1 MKLTKHAIKRA
12 QQRGLKHDVL
22 FLISLF
28 GEEIGRDRDGIKL
41 LMSEKTIRKLIQL
54 LDKCRDTVIITD
66 SNYDR
71 LITAYALGH

>member
-12 QQRGLKHDVL
+12 QQRGLKYDVL

-28 GEEIGRDRDGIKL
+28 GEEIERDRGGIKL

-54 LDKCRDTVIITD
+54 LDKCRDTVIVTD
-66 SNYDR
+66 PNYDR
-71 LITAYALGH
+71 LLTAYALGH